1 MGSGMDSGEVDGSGS
16 SEVDS
21 TILAQIFLLA
31 VPLLS
36 APVAFYF
43 NSKQASNYSLGL
55 EFLIIGVLVLEFL
68 ILVVLKSGAF
78 SERGI
83 YPDSVS
89 IERFEVSLICDK
101 CGEHFR
107 YSLSE
112 KEPNRVTCYRCGN
125 SNVIR
130 INDTY
135 DGIIHTETPSP

>member
-1 MGSGMDSGEVDGSGS
+1 MRASSPKFYYYLISGIAVMGSGMDSGEVDGSGS

-83 YPDSVS
+83 YPNSVS

-107 YSLSE
+107 YSLF
-112 KEPNRVTCYRCGN
+112 VTMSRGWILV
-125 SNVIR
+125 S
-130 INDTY
+130 
-135 DGIIHTETPSP
+135 S

>member
-1 MGSGMDSGEVDGSGS
+1 MDSGEVDGSGS

-68 ILVVLKSGAF
+68 ILVVLKSSFFRERNLPQF
-78 SERGI
+78 SLDR
-83 YPDSVS
+83 
-89 IERFEVSLICDK
+89 EV
-101 CGEHFR
+101 R
-107 YSLSE
+107 SE
-112 KEPNRVTCYRCGN
+112 
-125 SNVIR
+125 S
-130 INDTY
+130 DM
-135 DGIIHTETPSP
+135 

>member
-1 MGSGMDSGEVDGSGS
+1 M
-16 SEVDS
+16 
-21 TILAQIFLLA
+21 
-31 VPLLS
+31 
-36 APVAFYF
+36 AFYF

-78 SERGI
+78 SERNL
-83 YPDSVS
+83 PQFSLD
-89 IERFEVSLICDK
+89 ERFEVSLICDK

-112 KEPNRVTCYRCGN
+112 KEPNRVTCYSCGN

-135 DGIIHTETPSP
+135 DGDIQN